1 MDKYATILAGGGG
14 TRFWPLSRQ
23 EIPKQLLNIS
33 GNDIMLN
40 DTIERFKGIIPQEN
54 TVIVTNRTQAVLLE
68 SIMHSSVQKSNILIE
83 PVARNTSAS
92 ILFAAFS
99 IQHMAQEDSLMV
111 VLPSDHYITDEPQ
124 FRLTLD
130 EACTV
135 AMESDRIVTIG
146 IKPTFP
152 STGYG
157 YIAYDKE
164 PISASPVAVYDV
176 AEFVEKPNFQKAQ
189 GYLASGNYLWNSG
202 IFIWKTSVILDNFK
216 RYLPRLYNTMLP
228 ISEALGTD
236 QEAETINR
244 IYPLL
249 QNISIDYGI
258 LERSD
263 EVVVLSGQFGWND
276 IGSWDALGA
285 IFPPDES
292 GNIIKA
298 NHIGIDTR
306 NSIIYGNGR
315 LITTIGVEGFIIA
328 DTGDAVLICPKDK
341 AQSVKDIVDLLK
353 EKGMTAYI

>member
-1 MDKYATILAGGGG
+1 MNKFATILAGGGG

-68 SIMHSSVQKSNILIE
+68 SIMHTSVQKANILIE
-83 PVARNTSAS
+83 PVARNTAAS
-92 ILFAAFS
+92 ILFAAMS
-99 IQHMAQEDSLMV
+99 INKSHGDSLMV
-111 VLPSDHYITDEPQ
+111 VLPSDHYITDEDQ

-135 AMESDRIVTIG
+135 AMESDSIVTIG
-146 IKPTFP
+146 IKPTFA

-157 YIAYDKE
+157 YIAFDKE
-164 PISASPVAVYDV
+164 PIAVSPVAVYDV

-202 IFIWKTSVILDNFK
+202 IFIWKTSVIIEQFK
-216 RYLPRLYNTMLP
+216 RYLPRLYKTMLP
-228 ISEALGTD
+228 IGDSLGTE
-236 QEAETINR
+236 QEEEVINR
-244 IYPLL
+244 IYPTL
-249 QNISIDYGI
+249 QSISIDYGI

-285 IFPPDES
+285 IFPPDDS

-298 NHIGIDTR
+298 NHIGIETR

-315 LITTIGVEGFIIA
+315 LITTIGVDGFIIA
-328 DTGDAVLICPKDK
+328 DTGDAILICPKDK

-353 EKGMTAYI
+353 EKGMNEYI

>member
-1 MDKYATILAGGGG
+1 
-14 TRFWPLSRQ
+14 
-23 EIPKQLLNIS
+23 
-33 GNDIMLN
+33 MLN

-54 TVIVTNRTQAVLLE
+54 TVIVTNRSQAVLLE
-68 SIMHSSVQKSNILIE
+68 SIMHSSVLSRNILIE
-83 PVARNTSAS
+83 PVARNTAAS
-92 ILFAAFS
+92 ILLAALS
-99 IQHMAQEDSLMV
+99 IEKSHGDSLMV
-111 VLPSDHYITDEPQ
+111 VLPSDHYITDEAQ

-135 AMESDRIVTIG
+135 AMETDKIVTIG
-146 IKPTFP
+146 IKPTFA

-157 YIAYDKE
+157 YIAFDKE
-164 PISASPVAVYDV
+164 PLSSKPVAVYEV

-189 GYLASGNYLWNSG
+189 GYLAAGNYLWNSG
-202 IFIWKTSVILDNFK
+202 MFIWKTSVIMDHFK
-216 RYLPRLYNTMLP
+216 RFLPRLYKTMLP
-228 ISEALGTD
+228 VADCLGTE
-236 QEAETINR
+236 QEEEIMNQ
-244 IYPLL
+244 IYPAL

-298 NHIGIDTR
+298 NHVGLDTR

-315 LITTIGVEGFIIA
+315 LVTTIGVDGFIIA
-328 DTGDAVLICPKDK
+328 DTGDALLICPKDK
-341 AQSVKDIVDLLK
+341 AQSVKEIVELLK
-353 EKGMTAYI
+353 ENGMTEYI

>member
-1 MDKYATILAGGGG
+1 
-14 TRFWPLSRQ
+14 
-23 EIPKQLLNIS
+23 
-33 GNDIMLN
+33 MLN

-68 SIMHSSVQKSNILIE
+68 SIMHSSVLKANILIE
-83 PVARNTSAS
+83 PVARNTAAS
-92 ILFAAFS
+92 ILFAALS
-99 IQHMAQEDSLMV
+99 IEKSHGNSLMV
-111 VLPSDHYITDEPQ
+111 VLPSDHYITDEEQ

-135 AMESDRIVTIG
+135 AMESDKIVTIG

-157 YIAYDKE
+157 YIAFDKE
-164 PISASPVAVYDV
+164 PITVSPVAVYDV
-176 AEFVEKPNFQKAQ
+176 AEFVEKPNFQNAQ
-189 GYLASGNYLWNSG
+189 SYLSSGNYLWNSG
-202 IFIWKTSVILDNFK
+202 IFIWQTSVIIDNFK
-216 RYLPRLYNTMLP
+216 RYLPRLYKTMLP
-228 ISEALGTD
+228 ISDCLGTD
-236 QEAETINR
+236 QEEEVINA
-244 IYPLL
+244 IYPTL

-285 IFPPDES
+285 IFPPDDS

-298 NHIGIDTR
+298 NHIGIDTH

-315 LITTIGVEGFIIA
+315 LITTIGVDGFIIA
-328 DTGDAVLICPKDK
+328 DTGDALMICPKDK
-341 AQSVKDIVDLLK
+341 AQSVKDIVELLK
-353 EKGMTAYI
+353 EKGMTEYI

>member
-1 MDKYATILAGGGG
+1 MNKFATILAGGGG

-23 EIPKQLLNIS
+23 EVPKQLLNIS

-68 SIMHSSVQKSNILIE
+68 SIMHSSVSKNNILIE
-83 PVARNTSAS
+83 PVARNTAAS
-92 ILFAAFS
+92 ILFAALS
-99 IQHMAQEDSLMV
+99 IEKTHGDSLMV
-111 VLPSDHYITDEPQ
+111 VLPSDHHITDEEQ

-135 AMESDRIVTIG
+135 AMERDKIVTIG
-146 IKPTFP
+146 IRPVFP

-157 YIAYDKE
+157 YIAYDKD
-164 PISASPVAVYDV
+164 PISINPVAIYDV
-176 AEFVEKPNFQKAQ
+176 AEFVEKPNFKKAQ

-202 IFIWKTSVILDNFK
+202 IFIWKTSVIIDNFK
-216 RYLPRLYNTMLP
+216 RYLPRLYKSMLP
-228 ISEALGTD
+228 ISDGLGTD
-236 QEAETINR
+236 QEDAVINQ
-244 IYPLL
+244 IYPTL
-249 QNISIDYGI
+249 QSISIDYGI

-315 LITTIGVEGFIIA
+315 LITTIGVDGFIIA
-328 DTGDAVLICPKDK
+328 DTGDALLICPKDN
-341 AQSVKDIVDLLK
+341 AQAVKDIVDILK
-353 EKGMTAYI
+353 EKGMTEYI

>member
-1 MDKYATILAGGGG
+1 MNKFATILAGGGG

-23 EIPKQLLNIS
+23 ETPKQLLNIS

-54 TVIVTNRTQAVLLE
+54 TVIVTNRSQAVLLE
-68 SIMHSSVQKSNILIE
+68 SIMHRSVLKGNILIE
-83 PVARNTSAS
+83 PVARNTAAS
-92 ILFAAFS
+92 ILFAALS
-99 IQHMAQEDSLMV
+99 IEKSHGDSLMV
-111 VLPSDHYITDEPQ
+111 VLPSDHYITDEEQ

-135 AMESDRIVTIG
+135 AMETDKIVTIG
-146 IKPTFP
+146 IKPTFA

-157 YIAYDKE
+157 YIAFDKE
-164 PISASPVAVYDV
+164 PIASNPVAVYGV

-202 IFIWKTSVILDNFK
+202 MFIWKTSVIINNFK
-216 RYLPRLYNTMLP
+216 RYLPRLYKTMLP
-228 ISEALGTD
+228 ISDYLGSE
-236 QEAETINR
+236 QEEEIINQ
-244 IYPLL
+244 IYPTL

-263 EVVVLSGQFGWND
+263 EIVVLSGQFGWND

-285 IFPPDES
+285 IFPPDEA

-298 NHIGIDTR
+298 NHLGIDTR

-315 LITTIGVEGFIIA
+315 LITTIGLDGFIIA
-328 DTGDAVLICPKDK
+328 DTEDALLICPKDK
-341 AQSVKDIVDLLK
+341 AQSVKEIVELLK
-353 EKGMTAYI
+353 ENEMTAYM

>member
-1 MDKYATILAGGGG
+1 MNRYATILAGGGG

-23 EIPKQLLNIS
+23 ETPKQLLNIS

-54 TVIVTNRTQAVLLE
+54 TVIVTNRSQAVLME
-68 SIMHSSVQKSNILIE
+68 SIMHSSVSSSNILIE

-92 ILFAAFS
+92 ILFAALS
-99 IQHMAQEDSLMV
+99 IDKAHGDSLMV
-111 VLPSDHYITDEPQ
+111 VLPSDHHITDEDQ

-135 AMESDRIVTIG
+135 AVETDKIVTIG

-157 YIAYDKE
+157 YIDFVKE
-164 PISASPVAVYDV
+164 PLVRQPVAVYEV
-176 AEFVEKPNFQKAQ
+176 AEFVEKPNFKQAQ

-202 IFIWKTSVILDNFK
+202 IFIWKTSVILDNFQ
-216 RYLPRLYNTMLP
+216 RYLPRLYKMMLP
-228 ISEALGTD
+228 IREALGTD
-236 QEAETINR
+236 QEEDVINR
-244 IYPLL
+244 IYPAL
-249 QNISIDYGI
+249 QSISIDYGI

-263 EVVVLSGQFGWND
+263 DVVVLSGQFGWND

-285 IFPPDES
+285 IFPPDDD

-298 NHIGIDTR
+298 NHVGIDTHH
-306 NSIIYGNGR
+306 SIIYGNGR
-315 LITTIGVEGFIIA
+315 LITTIGVDGFIIA
-328 DTGDAVLICPKDK
+328 DTGDALLICPKDK
-341 AQSVKDIVDLLK
+341 AQSVKEIVDLLK
-353 EKGMTAYI
+353 ERGMLEYI

>member
-1 MDKYATILAGGGG
+1 
-14 TRFWPLSRQ
+14 
-23 EIPKQLLNIS
+23 
-33 GNDIMLN
+33 MLN

-54 TVIVTNRTQAVLLE
+54 TVIVTNRSQAVLLE
-68 SIMHSSVQKSNILIE
+68 SIMHSSVLSRNILIE
-83 PVARNTSAS
+83 PVARNTAAS
-92 ILFAAFS
+92 ILFAALS
-99 IQHMAQEDSLMV
+99 IEKSHGDSLMV
-111 VLPSDHYITDEPQ
+111 VLPSDHYITDEAQ

-135 AMESDRIVTIG
+135 AMETDKIVTIG

-157 YIAYDKE
+157 YIAFDRE
-164 PISASPVAVYDV
+164 PIASKPVAVYEV
-176 AEFVEKPNFQKAQ
+176 AEFVEKPSFQKAQ
-189 GYLASGNYLWNSG
+189 DYLASGNYLWNSG
-202 IFIWKTSVILDNFK
+202 MFIWKTSVLIENFK
-216 RYLPRLYNTMLP
+216 RYLPRLYKTMLP
-228 ISEALGTD
+228 ISDYLGTE
-236 QEAETINR
+236 QEEEIISR
-244 IYPLL
+244 IYPAL

-298 NHIGIDTR
+298 NHMGLETR

-315 LITTIGVEGFIIA
+315 LITTIGVDGFIIA
-328 DTGDAVLICPKDK
+328 DTGDALLICPKDK
-341 AQSVKDIVDLLK
+341 AQSVKEIVELLK
-353 EKGMTAYI
+353 ENGMTEYI

>member
-1 MDKYATILAGGGG
+1 
-14 TRFWPLSRQ
+14 
-23 EIPKQLLNIS
+23 
-33 GNDIMLN
+33 
-40 DTIERFKGIIPQEN
+40 
-54 TVIVTNRTQAVLLE
+54 
-68 SIMHSSVQKSNILIE
+68 
-83 PVARNTSAS
+83 
-92 ILFAAFS
+92 
-99 IQHMAQEDSLMV
+99 MV
-111 VLPSDHYITDEPQ
+111 VLPSDHYITDEKQ

-135 AMESDRIVTIG
+135 AMETDKIVTIG

-157 YIAYDKE
+157 YIAFDKE
-164 PISASPVAVYDV
+164 PIASNPVAVYDV

-189 GYLASGNYLWNSG
+189 GYLSSGNYLWNSG
-202 IFIWKTSVILDNFK
+202 IFIWKTSVIIDNFK
-216 RYLPRLYNTMLP
+216 RYLPRLYKTMLP
-228 ISEALGTD
+228 LSDYLGTE
-236 QEAETINR
+236 QEEEIINQ
-244 IYPLL
+244 IYPTL

-298 NHIGIDTR
+298 NHMGIETR

-315 LITTIGVEGFIIA
+315 LITTIGVDNFIIA
-328 DTGDAVLICPKDK
+328 DTGDALLICPKDK
-341 AQSVKDIVDLLK
+341 AQSVKEIVELLK
-353 EKGMTAYI
+353 EKGMTEYI